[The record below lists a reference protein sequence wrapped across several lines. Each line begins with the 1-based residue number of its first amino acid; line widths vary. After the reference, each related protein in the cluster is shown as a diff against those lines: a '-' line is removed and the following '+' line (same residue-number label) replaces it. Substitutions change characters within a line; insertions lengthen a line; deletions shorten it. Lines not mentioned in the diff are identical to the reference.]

1 MQLAL
6 SVPRVVERLV
16 VIDIAARKYRGD
28 ERWIVDALLD
38 VRIASAGSRAAVES
52 ALGER
57 IADAELRSFLL
68 MGVVRDGDG
77 GFAWRFNLEA
87 LASEYG
93 KIIGPVMPEKR
104 YDGPTLLVRGGRS
117 DYVTDAD
124 VEQMRGMFPA
134 IQVAMIADAGHWVHM
149 DAADELLDVI
159 RAFVDG
165 GAGLRG
171 ARR

>member
-16 VIDIAARKYRGD
+16 VIDIAARKYSGD
-28 ERWIVDALLD
+28 ERWIVDALSD

-87 LASEYG
+87 LASEYD
-93 KIIGPVMPEKR
+93 KIIGPVTPEKR

-134 IQVAMIADAGHWVHM
+134 VQVATIADAGHWVHM